1 MFHKKN
7 IRGFLHLSDR
17 APVPSLYFLTGEL
30 LCFLSFFTTSESP
43 QAQKYIILF
52 VTLWRTAYQ
61 HQEHTQ
67 VYLGIPPAKKH
78 FSDYILTKVTVYHE
92 KQIRAAASSN
102 CKMKFLNVSI
112 IGLSR
117 RSHSALSGVITSQD
131 VTRMRPHIKMLCCD
145 LYTYEQKA
153 KQQGG
158 SPHFRLCQEDNNS
171 EIQHILTS

>member
-1 MFHKKN
+1 MEN
-7 IRGFLHLSDR
+7 SIPASR
-17 APVPSLYFLTGEL
+17 A
-30 LCFLSFFTTSESP
+30 
-43 QAQKYIILF
+43 
-52 VTLWRTAYQ
+52 
-61 HQEHTQ
+61 
-67 VYLGIPPAKKH
+67 YLGIPPAKKH

-112 IGLSR
+112 IGLSGR
-117 RSHSALSGVITSQD
+117 LHSALSGVITSQD

-158 SPHFRLCQEDNNS
+158 SPHCRLCQEDSDDDDNNS
-171 EIQHILTS
+171 ETIQHILTSCFIYKESRTRIFEQMEAVCRLSESGLDFGRIKENQTKLSQFNLDCITINL